1 MADPATVDPRF
12 LLDEAKASLIE
23 AVIAAHWPEA
33 IALAEVGT
41 PALAER
47 VIAARLALLEA
58 LDLTDL
64 A

>member
-1 MADPATVDPRF
+1 M
-12 LLDEAKASLIE
+12 LDEAKAGRIE
-23 AVIAAHWPEA
+23 AVIAAHWPDT

-47 VIAARLALLEA
+47 VIAARMALLDA
-58 LDLTDL
+58 LDLSAL